1 MSMDIS
7 DFYQTFF
14 DEADELLADM
24 EQHLLVLQPEAP
36 DAEQLNAIFRA
47 AHSIKGGAGTFGF
60 SVLQETTHLMENL
73 LDEARRGEMQ
83 LNTDIIN
90 LFLETKDIM
99 QEQLD
104 AYKQSQEPDAA
115 SFDYICQALR
125 QLALEAKG
133 ETPSAVT
140 RLSVVAKSEP
150 QDEQSRN
157 QLPRR
162 IILSRLKAGEVDLLE
177 EELGHLTTLTDVV
190 KGVDSL
196 SAILPGDIAEDDI
209 TAVLCFVIE
218 ADQITFETVEVSPKI
233 STPPVLKLAAEQAPT
248 GRVEREKTTRSSEST
263 SIRVAVEKVDQLIN
277 LVGELVITQSMLA
290 QRSSELD
297 PVNHGDL
304 ITSMGQLQRNARDL
318 QESVMSI
325 RMMPMEYVFSR
336 YPRLVRDL
344 AGKLGKQVELTLV
357 GSSTELDKSLIE
369 RIIDPLTHLVRNSLD
384 HGIELPEKRLAA
396 GKNSVGNLILS
407 AEHQGGNICIEVT
420 DDGAGLNRERIL
432 AKAAS
437 QGLTVSENM
446 SDDEVAMLI
455 FAPGFSTA
463 EQVTDVSGRGVG
475 MDVVKRNIQEMGGHV
490 EIQSKQGTGTTI
502 RILLPLTLA
511 ILDGM
516 SVRVADEVF
525 ILPLNAVMESLQPR
539 EAINFMVITKGA
551 GRIAEV
557 GARFVLDGM
566 PGKQMAIDADLN
578 AGLIGEDEAK
588 KRRSEVT
595 QEADFYG
602 SMDGASKFV
611 RGDAIAGILIM
622 VINVVGG
629 LLVGVLQHGMSM
641 GHAAESY
648 TLLTIGD
655 GLVAQIPALVISTAA
670 GVIVTRVSTD
680 QDVGEQMVN
689 QLFSNPSVM
698 LLSAAVLGLLG
709 LVPGMPNLVF
719 LLFTAGL
726 LGLAWWIRGREQKA
740 PAEPKPVK
748 MAENNAVVE
757 ATWNDVQLEDSLGM
771 EVGYRLSPMVDFQ
784 QDGELLGRIRSIRKK
799 FAQEM
804 GFLPPVVHIRDNMDL
819 QPARYRILMKGVEIG
834 SGDAYPGRWLA
845 INPGTAAGTLPGEAT
860 VDPAFGLNAI
870 WIESALKEQAQIQ
883 GYTVV
888 EASTVVATHLNHL
901 ISQHAAELFGR
912 QEAQQ
917 LLDRVAQE
925 MPKLTE
931 DLVPGVVTLTTL
943 HKVLQNLLD
952 EKVPIRDM
960 RTILETLAEHAPI
973 QSDPHELTAVV
984 RVALGRAITQQWF
997 PGKDEVHV
1005 IGLDTPLER
1014 LLLQALQ
1021 GGGGLEPG
1029 LADRLLAQTQEALS
1043 RQEMVG
1049 APPVL
1054 LVNHALRPLLSRFLR
1069 RSLPQLVV
1077 LSNLE
1082 LSDNRHIRMTATIGG
1097 K

>member
-115 SFDYICQALR
+115 SFNYICQALR

-133 ETPSAVT
+133 EMPSAVT

-150 QDEQSRN
+150 QDEQNRS
-157 QLPRR
+157 QSPRR

-190 KGVDSL
+190 KGADSL
-196 SAILPGDIAEDDI
+196 SAILPDDIAEDDI

-218 ADQITFETVEVSPKI
+218 ADQITFETVDVSPKI
-233 STPPVLKLAAEQAPT
+233 STPPMLKLAAEQAPT

-539 EAINFMVITKGA
+539 EADLHPLAGGERVLEVRGEYLPIVELWKVFNVAGAKTEATQGIVVILQSG
-551 GRIAEV
+551 GRRYALLV
-557 GARFVLDGM
+557 D
-566 PGKQMAIDADLN
+566 Q
-578 AGLIGEDEAK
+578 LIGQHQVVVKNLESNYRK
-588 KRRSEVT
+588 VP
-595 QEADFYG
+595 
-602 SMDGASKFV
+602 
-611 RGDAIAGILIM
+611 GI
-622 VINVVGG
+622 
-629 LLVGVLQHGMSM
+629 S
-641 GHAAESY
+641 AA
-648 TLLTIGD
+648 TILGD
-655 GLVAQIPALVISTAA
+655 GSVALIVDVSALQAINREQRMANTAA
-670 GVIVTRVSTD
+670 
-680 QDVGEQMVN
+680 
-689 QLFSNPSVM
+689 
-698 LLSAAVLGLLG
+698 
-709 LVPGMPNLVF
+709 
-719 LLFTAGL
+719 
-726 LGLAWWIRGREQKA
+726 
-740 PAEPKPVK
+740 
-748 MAENNAVVE
+748 
-757 ATWNDVQLEDSLGM
+757 
-771 EVGYRLSPMVDFQ
+771 
-784 QDGELLGRIRSIRKK
+784 
-799 FAQEM
+799 
-804 GFLPPVVHIRDNMDL
+804 
-819 QPARYRILMKGVEIG
+819 
-834 SGDAYPGRWLA
+834 
-845 INPGTAAGTLPGEAT
+845 
-860 VDPAFGLNAI
+860 
-870 WIESALKEQAQIQ
+870 
-883 GYTVV
+883 
-888 EASTVVATHLNHL
+888 
-901 ISQHAAELFGR
+901 
-912 QEAQQ
+912 
-917 LLDRVAQE
+917 
-925 MPKLTE
+925 
-931 DLVPGVVTLTTL
+931 
-943 HKVLQNLLD
+943 
-952 EKVPIRDM
+952 
-960 RTILETLAEHAPI
+960 
-973 QSDPHELTAVV
+973 
-984 RVALGRAITQQWF
+984 
-997 PGKDEVHV
+997 
-1005 IGLDTPLER
+1005 
-1014 LLLQALQ
+1014 
-1021 GGGGLEPG
+1021 
-1029 LADRLLAQTQEALS
+1029 
-1043 RQEMVG
+1043 
-1049 APPVL
+1049 
-1054 LVNHALRPLLSRFLR
+1054 
-1069 RSLPQLVV
+1069 
-1077 LSNLE
+1077 
-1082 LSDNRHIRMTATIGG
+1082 
-1097 K
+1097 

>member
-125 QLALEAKG
+125 QLALESKG
-133 ETPSAVT
+133 ETPSAVP

-150 QDEQSRN
+150 QDEQSRS
-157 QLPRR
+157 QSPRR

-190 KGVDSL
+190 KGADSL

-248 GRVEREKTTRSSEST
+248 GRVEREKTTRSNEST

-539 EAINFMVITKGA
+539 EADLHPLAGGERVLEVRGEYLPIVELWKVFNVAGAKTEATQGIVVILQSG
-551 GRIAEV
+551 GRRYALLV
-557 GARFVLDGM
+557 D
-566 PGKQMAIDADLN
+566 Q
-578 AGLIGEDEAK
+578 LIGQHQVVVKNLESNYRK
-588 KRRSEVT
+588 VP
-595 QEADFYG
+595 
-602 SMDGASKFV
+602 
-611 RGDAIAGILIM
+611 GI
-622 VINVVGG
+622 
-629 LLVGVLQHGMSM
+629 S
-641 GHAAESY
+641 AA
-648 TLLTIGD
+648 TILGD
-655 GLVAQIPALVISTAA
+655 GSVALIVDVSALQAINREQRMANTAA
-670 GVIVTRVSTD
+670 
-680 QDVGEQMVN
+680 
-689 QLFSNPSVM
+689 
-698 LLSAAVLGLLG
+698 
-709 LVPGMPNLVF
+709 
-719 LLFTAGL
+719 
-726 LGLAWWIRGREQKA
+726 
-740 PAEPKPVK
+740 
-748 MAENNAVVE
+748 
-757 ATWNDVQLEDSLGM
+757 
-771 EVGYRLSPMVDFQ
+771 
-784 QDGELLGRIRSIRKK
+784 
-799 FAQEM
+799 
-804 GFLPPVVHIRDNMDL
+804 
-819 QPARYRILMKGVEIG
+819 
-834 SGDAYPGRWLA
+834 
-845 INPGTAAGTLPGEAT
+845 
-860 VDPAFGLNAI
+860 
-870 WIESALKEQAQIQ
+870 
-883 GYTVV
+883 
-888 EASTVVATHLNHL
+888 
-901 ISQHAAELFGR
+901 
-912 QEAQQ
+912 
-917 LLDRVAQE
+917 
-925 MPKLTE
+925 
-931 DLVPGVVTLTTL
+931 
-943 HKVLQNLLD
+943 
-952 EKVPIRDM
+952 
-960 RTILETLAEHAPI
+960 
-973 QSDPHELTAVV
+973 
-984 RVALGRAITQQWF
+984 
-997 PGKDEVHV
+997 
-1005 IGLDTPLER
+1005 
-1014 LLLQALQ
+1014 
-1021 GGGGLEPG
+1021 
-1029 LADRLLAQTQEALS
+1029 
-1043 RQEMVG
+1043 
-1049 APPVL
+1049 
-1054 LVNHALRPLLSRFLR
+1054 
-1069 RSLPQLVV
+1069 
-1077 LSNLE
+1077 
-1082 LSDNRHIRMTATIGG
+1082 
-1097 K
+1097 